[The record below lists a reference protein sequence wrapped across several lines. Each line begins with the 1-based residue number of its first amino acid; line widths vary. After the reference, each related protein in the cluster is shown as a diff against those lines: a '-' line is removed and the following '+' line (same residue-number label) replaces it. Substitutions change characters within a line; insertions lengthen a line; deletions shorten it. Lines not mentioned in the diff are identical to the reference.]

1 MLEDLRNKMLEF
13 YKDIDKNV
21 KDEESA
27 LYVKKQ
33 TTDLVDFVIDEIE
46 KIMDYKEEKL
56 NALIKKQQETDQM
69 IQELNN
75 KMENVYEDIY
85 DEMPEDEFLISCP
98 YCGFEFDADIDE
110 DFSEI
115 RCPECGNTI
124 ELDWN
129 GNPDD
134 DDRGCGG
141 SCSHCG
147 GCK

>member
-115 RCPECGNTI
+115 KCPECGNTI

-129 GNPDD
+129 GNPAD